1 MAFPKRLLNSFET
14 IRVDLRPH
22 WWYLT
27 PPGGA
32 TLLALIF
39 TIYALTLDGGVGK
52 AVKIIALIVLVIAG
66 GWMLGRYTRWY
77 CSHFVV
83 TSHRVIFRAGVLRKS
98 GMQIPLERVN
108 NVNFNQS
115 VFERMLGAGDL
126 LIESGGEDGQ
136 ERFEDIKHP
145 DRVANIIHEAIE
157 DKIGVYLGA
166 GVQIVWVV
174 NTRAETVTIHCPGQ
188 RPKFVNADQ
197 QLTAEPV
204 LPGFSVAVADLFR

>member
-27 PPGGA
+27 PPGTA
-32 TLLALIF
+32 TLAALVF

-52 AVKIIALIVLVIAG
+52 AVKIIALILLVVAG
-66 GWMLGRYTRWY
+66 AWLLGRYTRWY

-83 TSHRVIFRAGVLRKS
+83 TSHRVIYRAGVLRKT

-126 LIESGGEDGQ
+126 LIESGGEGGQ

-157 DKIGVYLGA
+157 DSRNRSTGSAGA
-166 GVQIVWVV
+166 G
-174 NTRAETVTIHCPGQ
+174 AERDVTGQ
-188 RPKFVNADQ
+188 LERLEGLLDRGAITPDEFDAQKRK
-197 QLTAEPV
+197 L
-204 LPGFSVAVADLFR
+204 LG